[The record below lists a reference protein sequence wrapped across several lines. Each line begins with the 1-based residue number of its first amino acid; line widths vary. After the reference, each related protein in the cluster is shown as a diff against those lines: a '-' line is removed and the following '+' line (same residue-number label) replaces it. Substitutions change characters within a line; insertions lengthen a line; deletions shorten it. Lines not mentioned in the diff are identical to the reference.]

1 MFLASFL
8 LAALLAS
15 HAAMLATLAEG
26 HLLLCQLEPPAFC
39 DMVEAEDTGTIPA
52 DGAPAKTTSQLLA
65 KMILVLNERLEEGK
79 PHKRGERVDGRLRI
93 MKQG

>member
-1 MFLASFL
+1 MFLAPFL

-15 HAAMLATLAEG
+15 LAEG
-26 HLLLCQLEPPAFC
+26 HLILCHLQPPAAC
-39 DMVEAEDTGTIPA
+39 DILDAGDSETIPA
-52 DGAPAKTTSQLLA
+52 EGTPVKTTDQLLP
-65 KMILVLNERLEEGK
+65 KMIMMWRQGLQEEK